1 MHNLF
6 TKHPKE
12 NGHSGFFSH
21 LFFSSSIAVRMA
33 IATCVFTVHAFFPF
47 IPIPKFLNLEMLTV
61 LAWEKHLE
69 MTIQYLIRKNLDT
82 L

>member
-1 MHNLF
+1 MNNIF

-21 LFFSSSIAVRMA
+21 LFFACSIALRTA
-33 IATCVFTVHAFFPF
+33 IVTCVFTIHAIFPF
-47 IPIPKFLNLEMLTV
+47 IPMPKFLT
-61 LAWEKHLE
+61 LE
-69 MTIQYLIRKNLDT
+69 MTIQFLIKKNLDT

>member
-1 MHNLF
+1 MNNLF

-21 LFFSSSIAVRMA
+21 LFFAASIALRMA
-33 IATCVFTVHAFFPF
+33 VATCVFSTHAVFPF
-47 IPIPKFLNLEMLTV
+47 IPIPKFLNLEM
-61 LAWEKHLE
+61 
-69 MTIQYLIRKNLDT
+69 TIQFLIRKNHDT

>member
-1 MHNLF
+1 MNNIF

-21 LFFSSSIAVRMA
+21 LFFACSIALRMA
-33 IATCVFTVHAFFPF
+33 IATCAFTVHAIFPF
-47 IPIPKFLNLEMLTV
+47 IPMPKYLT
-61 LAWEKHLE
+61 LE
-69 MTIQYLIRKNLDT
+69 MTIQFLIKKNLDT

>member
-1 MHNLF
+1 MNNLF

-21 LFFSSSIAVRMA
+21 FFFAGSIALRMA
-33 IATCVFTVHAFFPF
+33 ISTCVFTVHAIFPF
-47 IPIPKFLNLEMLTV
+47 IPMPKFLT
-61 LAWEKHLE
+61 LE
-69 MTIQYLIRKNLDT
+69 MTIQYLIKKNHDT

>member
-1 MHNLF
+1 MFNLF

-21 LFFSSSIAVRMA
+21 MMFSFLISVRLLTAALTFLLHSI
-33 IATCVFTVHAFFPF
+33 FPF
-47 IPIPKFLNLEMLTV
+47 IPIPKFLNLEM
-61 LAWEKHLE
+61 
-69 MTIQYLIRKNLDT
+69 TIQYLIKKNLDT

>member
-1 MHNLF
+1 MHNPF

-12 NGHSGFFSH
+12 NGHPGFFSH
-21 LFFSSSIAVRMA
+21 LFFSGSIALRMSIAV
-33 IATCVFTVHAFFPF
+33 CVFTVHAIFPF
-47 IPIPKFLNLEMLTV
+47 IPIPKFLN
-61 LAWEKHLE
+61 LE

>member
-1 MHNLF
+1 MHNPF

-12 NGHSGFFSH
+12 NGYSGFFSH
-21 LFFSSSIAVRMA
+21 FVFAASISLRLTAAAATFFM
-33 IATCVFTVHAFFPF
+33 HAFFPF
-47 IPIPKFLNLEMLTV
+47 VPIPKFLN
-61 LAWEKHLE
+61 LE

>member
-1 MHNLF
+1 MHNPF

-21 LFFSSSIAVRMA
+21 FFFSGSIALRTIVA
-33 IATCVFTVHAFFPF
+33 ASAFGIHAVFPF
-47 IPIPKFLNLEMLTV
+47 IPMPKFLN
-61 LAWEKHLE
+61 LE

>member
-1 MHNLF
+1 MFNLF

-21 LFFSSSIAVRMA
+21 LFFSGEIALRMA
-33 IATCVFTVHAFFPF
+33 IATCVFTVHAIFPF
-47 IPIPKFLNLEMLTV
+47 IPIPKFLNLEM
-61 LAWEKHLE
+61 
-69 MTIQYLIRKNLDT
+69 TIQYLIKKNLDT

>member
-1 MHNLF
+1 MNSPF

-21 LFFSSSIAVRMA
+21 FVFSASISFRTA
-33 IATCVFTVHAFFPF
+33 IASFGFLLHALFPF
-47 IPIPKFLNLEMLTV
+47 IPVPKFLN
-61 LAWEKHLE
+61 LE